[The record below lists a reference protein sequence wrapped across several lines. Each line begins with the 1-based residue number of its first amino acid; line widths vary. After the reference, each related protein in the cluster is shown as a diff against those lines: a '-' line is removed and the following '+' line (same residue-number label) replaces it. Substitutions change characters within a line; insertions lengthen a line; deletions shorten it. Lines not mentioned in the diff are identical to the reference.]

1 MLSRRAVIVDTTASP
16 NARLRPVAVNEVR
29 LTDRFWAPRL
39 QTLREVTL
47 LTQYDLMEQ
56 TGRIDNFRRAAGK
69 IKKDFEGIY
78 FNDSDVYKWIEA
90 VAWAVA
96 YEPDERLS
104 ALADVVIA
112 EIGQAQREDGYLNT
126 YFTFERAGER
136 WTNLEAMHEM
146 YLAGHLFQAAVAH
159 HRATGRR
166 DLLHIACRFA
176 DHIASVF
183 GPGLRHGCDGHP
195 EPEMA
200 LVELYRETGQRRYLD
215 LACFLLDERGHGY
228 CGGQEVLQDHKPFRE
243 LTEVVGHA
251 VRAMYLNCGAADI
264 FMETGDSSL
273 LSPLESLWRNLTARR
288 MYVTGG
294 VGARY
299 EGEAF
304 GADYELPN
312 ERAYAETCA
321 AIGNAMWQWR
331 MFLMTGEPRFLDV
344 FELALYNGA
353 LSGISLD
360 GRQYFYVNPLADAGG
375 HRRQDWFGCACCP
388 PNIAR
393 FLAQLSG
400 YLYAVRDDALFVN
413 LYAASEAEIP
423 LGESIARVV
432 QETAYPWDGE
442 VLLRVEPP
450 QEMEFALH
458 LRIPGWAEGACAMV
472 AGEEIGEPMP
482 GQHLAVRRTWRAGDE
497 VRLHLGMP
505 PQWLEAHPCV
515 DADVGRLAL
524 RRGPL
529 IYCAEAA
536 DNPQADPRKLI
547 VQPAAPVVA
556 RWRPELLGGVVVLE
570 GRAEVAPCKA
580 WGDNLYLPTFSAPR
594 PSQGV
599 DFVAIPYYA
608 WANREAGPMQVW
620 LRRC

>member
-1 MLSRRAVIVDTTASP
+1 MSDRRSIIVDTSASP
-16 NARLRPVAVNEVR
+16 HARLRPVAVGEVR
-29 LTDRFWAPRL
+29 LTDNFWAPRL
-39 QTLREVTL
+39 RVLREVTL
-47 LTQYDLMEQ
+47 PTQYQLMEQ

-69 IKKDFEGIY
+69 IHKDFEGIY

-96 YEPDERLS
+96 YEPDEKLS
-104 ALADVVIA
+104 ALADAVIA
-112 EIGQAQREDGYLNT
+112 EIGPAQREDGYLNT
-126 YFTFERAGER
+126 YFTFERADER
-136 WTNLEAMHEM
+136 WTNLETMHEM

-166 DLLHIACRFA
+166 DLLEIACRFA

-183 GPGLRHGCDGHP
+183 GPGLRHGCEGHP

-200 LVELYRETGQRRYLD
+200 LVELYRETGEQRYLD
-215 LACFLLDERGHGY
+215 LACFLLNERGHGY
-228 CGGQEVLQDHKPFRE
+228 CGGAEVQQDHKPFRE
-243 LTEVVGHA
+243 LREVVGHA

-264 FMETGDSSL
+264 FMETGDATL
-273 LSPLESLWRNLTARR
+273 LPALEAMWRNLTARR

-331 MFLMTGEPRFLDV
+331 MFLMTGEPRYMDV

-353 LSGISLD
+353 LAGISLD
-360 GRQYFYVNPLADAGG
+360 GRQYFYVNPLADGG
-375 HRRQDWFGCACCP
+375 NHRRQDWFGCACCP

-393 FLAQLSG
+393 LLAQLSG
-400 YLYAVRDDALFVN
+400 YFYAVGDGIIYVN

-423 LGESIARVV
+423 LGDATVRVV

-442 VLLRVEPP
+442 VLLRLDPGEAR
-450 QEMEFALH
+450 EFELR
-458 LRIPGWAEGACAMV
+458 LRIPSWVTKASAAVNGKAV
-472 AGEEIGEPMP
+472 GEPVP
-482 GQHLAVRRTWRAGDE
+482 GRYLIVRRTWRAGDE
-497 VRLHLGMP
+497 VRLNLGMA
-505 PQWLEAHPCV
+505 PQWLEAHPRV
-515 DADVGRLAL
+515 EAAVGHVAL

-529 IYCAEAA
+529 IYCLEAA
-536 DNPQADPRKLI
+536 DNPGVPPNDLIIDPARPLE
-547 VQPAAPVVA
+547 P
-556 RWRPELLGGVVVLE
+556 RWRADLLGGLMTIT
-570 GRAEVAPCKA
+570 GPAHVAPCQP
-580 WGDNLYLPTFSAPR
+580 WGDKLYLPVESAPR
-594 PSQGV
+594 PEQVV

-608 WANREAGPMQVW
+608 WANREPGPMRVW
-620 LRRC
+620 LRRR

>member
-1 MLSRRAVIVDTTASP
+1 MSSQQAVIVDTTASP
-16 NARLRPVAVNEVR
+16 YARLRPVAVSKVR
-29 LTDRFWAPRL
+29 LKDGFWAPRL

-47 LTQYDLMEQ
+47 PSQYELMEQ

-69 IKKDFEGIY
+69 IHKDFEGIY
-78 FNDSDVYKWIEA
+78 FNDSDVYKWVEA
-90 VAWAVA
+90 VAWALA
-96 YEPDERLS
+96 YAPDGKLA
-104 ALADVVIA
+104 ALADSVIA
-112 EIGQAQREDGYLNT
+112 EIGAAQREDGYLNT

-136 WTNLEAMHEM
+136 WSNLEAMHEM

-159 HRATGRR
+159 HRATGQR
-166 DLLHIACRFA
+166 DLLEIACRFA

-195 EPEMA
+195 EVEMA
-200 LVELYRETGQRRYLD
+200 LVELYRDTGERRYLD

-228 CGGQEVLQDHKPFRE
+228 CGGREVQQDHKPFRE

-264 FMETGDSSL
+264 FMETGDATL
-273 LSPLESLWRNLTARR
+273 LQALEAMWRNLTARR

-331 MFLMTGEPRFLDV
+331 MFLMTGDPRFMDV
-344 FELALYNGA
+344 FELALYNGV
-353 LSGISLD
+353 LVGISLD
-360 GRQYFYVNPLADAGG
+360 GRQYFYVNPLADPGG

-393 FLAQLSG
+393 LLAQLPG
-400 YLYAVRDDALFVN
+400 YFYAIEDGGVYVN
-413 LYAASEAEIP
+413 LYGASEAEIP
-423 LGESIARVV
+423 LGESVVGVV

-442 VLLRVEPP
+442 VLLRVEPRN
-450 QEMEFALH
+450 EMQFALH
-458 LRIPGWAEGACAMV
+458 LRIPSWATQASVEV
-472 AGEEIGEPMP
+472 AGEKISVPAPGEY
-482 GQHLAVRRTWRAGDE
+482 VRIQRTWRPGEE
-497 VRLHLGMP
+497 VQLSVDMP
-505 PQWLEAHPCV
+505 PQWIEAHPRV
-515 DADVGRLAL
+515 EADVGRVAL

-529 IYCAEAA
+529 IYCVEAA
-536 DNPQADPRKLI
+536 DNRESDPRDL
-547 VQPAAPVVA
+547 VVNPSQHVTA
-556 RWRPELLGGVVVLE
+556 EWRADLLGGVVTLQ
-570 GRAEVAPCKA
+570 GRGEAIAHEA
-580 WGDNLYLPTFSAPR
+580 WGDKLYLPLESAPR
-594 PSQGV
+594 RYHAVS
-599 DFVAIPYYA
+599 FVAIPYYA
-608 WANREAGPMQVW
+608 WANRDAGAMCVW
-620 LRRC
+620 LRRR